1 MKNFLNLVKR
11 EFQLFFQNKVLM
23 VLFLG
28 APVMYGIL
36 VGAVYQ
42 KGTVTD
48 LPIVVVDE
56 DQSPLSKQLIDMFND
71 NEVIYVADVLH
82 DPFKAHDRA
91 MELDAT
97 VVVNI
102 PRNFSSDINYNRTT
116 EMTMFVNAS
125 NTLTSNYAM
134 MAVNVCAATLKA
146 GIQIK
151 ALEKKGVPAYAAAK
165 QYEPFQ
171 TTIIRQNFRSG
182 NYLYFMLPGVLLTVL
197 QQVLMLGLALSFA
210 SEYEKGTFADLVRQ
224 SSNVFQ
230 LILVKI
236 TPYLL
241 MSVLIYALYYGYSLY
256 YRMPLHIEGFAFWGT
271 SVLFLLAVGFLGIL
285 VSAAIPTQLQ
295 ATEILMVIATP
306 SFILSGFTWPISQM
320 PVWVVSLAKC
330 IPLTHYLQI
339 FRTMV
344 VEKGGANLVE
354 SSIWGL
360 AIIAIVTFVLAVV
373 ILQIKINKVKK
384 MQVKEAVVE

>member
-1 MKNFLNLVKR
+1 MKNFLSLVKR

-28 APVMYGIL
+28 APIMYGIL

-56 DQSPLSKQLIDMFND
+56 DNSPLSKQLIDMFNE

-82 DPFKAHDRA
+82 DPFHAHDKA
-91 MELDAT
+91 MELGAT

-151 ALEKKGVPAYAAAK
+151 ALEKKGVPSYVAEK
-165 QYEPFQ
+165 QYEPFK
-171 TTIIRQNFRSG
+171 TTIIKQNFRSG

-210 SEYEKGTFADLVRQ
+210 SEFEKGTFADLVNK

-230 LILVKI
+230 LIAVKI

-241 MSVLIYALYYGYSLY
+241 MSVLIYLLYYGYSLY
-256 YRMPLHIEGFAFWGT
+256 YRMPLQVEGFAFWG
-271 SVLFLLAVGFLGIL
+271 SSILFLLAVGFLGIL

-320 PVWVVSLAKC
+320 PSWVVAFADC

-339 FRTMV
+339 FRTLI
-344 VEKGGANLVE
+344 VEGGTVNLVQ
-354 SSIWGL
+354 SSIIGL
-360 AIIAIVTFVLAVV
+360 AVIAGVTFILSVVVLK
-373 ILQIKINKVKK
+373 IKINRVKK
-384 MQVKEAVVE
+384 DVLPIENN

>member
-1 MKNFLNLVKR
+1 MKNFLSLVKR
-11 EFQLFFQNKVLM
+11 EFSLFFQNKVLM
-23 VLFLG
+23 VLFIG
-28 APVMYGIL
+28 APIMYGIL
-36 VGAVYQ
+36 IGGVYK

-56 DQSPLSKQLIDMFND
+56 DQSALSKQLIDMFNE

-82 DPFKAHDRA
+82 DAFKAHEKA
-91 MELDAT
+91 MEIGAT

-102 PRNFSSDINYNRTT
+102 PRNFSSDINYNRAT
-116 EMTMFVNAS
+116 ELTMFVNAS

-151 ALEKKGVPAYAAAK
+151 GLEKKGVPAYVAQQ
-165 QYEPFQ
+165 QYEPFK
-171 TTIIRQNFRSG
+171 TTIIKQNFRSG

-210 SEYEKGTFADLVRQ
+210 SEFEKGTFNDLVRR
-224 SSNVFQ
+224 SSNVFE

-241 MSVLIYALYYGYSLY
+241 MSVLIYVMYYGYSIM
-256 YRMPLHIEGFAFWGT
+256 YRMPLHIEGFTFWG
-271 SVLFLLAVGFLGIL
+271 SSILFLLAVSFIGIL

-320 PVWVVSLAKC
+320 PSWVVALADC

-339 FRTMV
+339 FRTIV
-344 VEKGGANLVE
+344 IEKGTYNLVE
-354 SSIWGL
+354 SSIFGL
-360 AIIAIVTFVLAVV
+360 AIIAVVTFIAAVI
-373 ILQIKINKVKK
+373 ILQLKINKVKK
-384 MQVKEAVVE
+384 ENKLVKT

>member
-1 MKNFLNLVKR
+1 MKNFIALVRR

-28 APVMYGIL
+28 APVMYGVL

-42 KGTVTD
+42 KGSVTD
-48 LPIVVVDE
+48 LPIVVVNE
-56 DQSPLSKQLIDMFND
+56 DGSPLSRQLIDMFNE

-82 DPFKAHDRA
+82 DPFHAQERA
-91 MELDAT
+91 MELGAT
-97 VVVNI
+97 VVVTI
-102 PRNFSSDINYNRTT
+102 PRNFAADINYNRST
-116 EMTMFVNAS
+116 ELTLFVNAS

-165 QYEPFQ
+165 QYEPFK
-171 TTIIRQNFRSG
+171 TTIVKQNFRSG

-210 SEYEKGTFADLVRQ
+210 SEFEKGTFAELVER

-230 LILVKI
+230 LIFVKL

-241 MSVLIYALYYGYSLY
+241 MSVLIYLLYYGYSLY
-256 YRMPLHIEGFAFWGT
+256 YRMPLHIEGFTFWG
-271 SVLFLLAVGFLGIL
+271 SSILFLFAVGFIGIL
-285 VSAAIPTQLQ
+285 VSAAIPSQLK

-306 SFILSGFTWPISQM
+306 SFILSGFTWPLSQM
-320 PVWVVSLAKC
+320 PTWVVALADC

-339 FRTMV
+339 FRTLV
-344 VEKGGANLVE
+344 VEQGAAHLVQ
-354 SSIWGL
+354 SHIYGL
-360 AIIAIVTFVLAVV
+360 AIIAAVTFIAAVI
-373 ILQIKINKVKK
+373 ILQIKINRIKR
-384 MQVKEAVVE
+384 AH

>member
-1 MKNFLNLVKR
+1 MKNFLYLIKR
-11 EFQLFFQNKVLM
+11 EFLLFFQNKVLM

-28 APVMYGIL
+28 APIMYGVL

-48 LPIVVVDE
+48 LPIVVVNE
-56 DQSPLSKQLIDMFND
+56 DGSPLSKQLIDMFNE

-91 MELDAT
+91 MELGAT

-102 PRNFSSDINYNRTT
+102 PRNFSSDINYNRST
-116 EMTMFVNAS
+116 EMTMFVNTS

-151 ALEKKGVPAYAAAK
+151 SLEKKGVPAYVAEK
-165 QYEPFQ
+165 QYEPFK
-171 TTIIRQNFRSG
+171 TTIIKQNFRSG

-210 SEYEKGTFADLVRQ
+210 SEFEKGTFKNLVDK

-236 TPYLL
+236 APYLL
-241 MSVLIYALYYGYSLY
+241 MSVLIYALYYAYSLY
-256 YRMPLHIEGFAFWGT
+256 YRMPLHIEGFAFWGS
-271 SVLFLLAVGFLGIL
+271 SVLFLLAVSFIGIL
-285 VSAAIPTQLQ
+285 VSVAIPTQLQ

-320 PVWVVSLAKC
+320 PGWVVAFANC

-339 FRTMV
+339 FRV
-344 VEKGGANLVE
+344 LIVEQGTANIVE

-360 AIIAIVTFVLAVV
+360 AIIAIVTFVLAVI
-373 ILQIKINKVKK
+373 ILQVKINQVKK
-384 MQVKEAVVE
+384 NLKTVVSE